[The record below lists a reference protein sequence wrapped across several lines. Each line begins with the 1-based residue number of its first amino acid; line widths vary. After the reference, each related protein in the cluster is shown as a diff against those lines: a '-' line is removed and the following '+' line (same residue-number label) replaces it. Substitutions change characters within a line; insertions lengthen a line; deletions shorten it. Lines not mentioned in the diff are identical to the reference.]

1 MEIRHVRIGDQDQLD
16 EKHPE
21 LTRQY
26 PDQISP
32 NFAVSDSHS
41 RDFTYLFYAIE
52 NGQIASYI
60 RSFPDTLF
68 HEGRPHKW
76 AWNSGL
82 FTEPSFRGRGLA
94 GAIIEQQLEEFS
106 RQNLVWGGVF
116 SSPAALRLYERLDF
130 YPLEY
135 SPRLCLIRNIKPFLH
150 HHISNHI
157 ISSGGNFVYKL
168 GFSVIQKFVF
178 RPPHTSESSYIE
190 QVTPEQFSAL
200 LSKYSIYFPEKFHWE
215 HDASWFL
222 ERRKR
227 RNIDKIYT
235 IRLSSAREPNFFIFI
250 RSRTME
256 KNPIKNRYHG
266 VKMMSVMEFGQ
277 FQSYSNFPKH
287 LIEAVLKLFSKS
299 DADMMEFVTSSPSII
314 KAARKSGFFPIGAGM
329 SFRFKAPKGHPLEN
343 MPVKPS
349 DYHLSHYSG
358 DAFGFE

>member
-1 MEIRHVRIGDQDQLD
+1 MEIRHVRIDEQDQLT

-26 PDQISP
+26 PDQIRP
-32 NFAVSDSHS
+32 NFFVSESHD
-41 RDFTYLFYAIE
+41 RDFPYLFYAIE
-52 NGQIASYI
+52 NGQIATYI

-68 HEGRPHKW
+68 HEGRTHKW

-106 RQNLVWGGVF
+106 RRNLVWGGVF
-116 SSPAALRLYERLDF
+116 SSPAALRLYERLNF
-130 YPLEY
+130 YPVDY

-150 HHISNHI
+150 HHIPNSI
-157 ISSGGNFVYKL
+157 ISSGGNLAYKL
-168 GFSVIQKFVF
+168 GFSVMRKLVF
-178 RPPHTSESSYIE
+178 RPPHASEKSYIE
-190 QVTPEQFSAL
+190 QVTPEEFSTL
-200 LSKYSIYFPEKFHWE
+200 ISKYSVYFPEKFHWE
-215 HDASWFL
+215 SDASWFN
-222 ERRKR
+222 ERQKR
-227 RNIDKIYT
+227 RDIDKIYT
-235 IRLSSAREPNFFIFI
+235 IRQPSDSEPSSFIFI
-250 RSRTME
+250 RSRTM
-256 KNPIKNRYHG
+256 KDNPIKNRYHG

-277 FQSYSNFPKH
+277 FRSKPNFPEL

-314 KAARKSGFFPIGAGM
+314 KTARKSGFFPMGAGM